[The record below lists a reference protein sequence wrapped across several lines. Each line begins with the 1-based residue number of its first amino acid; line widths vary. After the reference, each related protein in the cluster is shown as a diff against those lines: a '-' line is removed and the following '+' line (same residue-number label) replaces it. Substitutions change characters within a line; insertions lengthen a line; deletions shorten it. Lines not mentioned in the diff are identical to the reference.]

1 MNNILGG
8 SMEINTNAITIQK
21 MTKNGTLPRK
31 SICLK
36 LGYLKLETI
45 SNLNK
50 KYHGKIENVIHF
62 LNLVETYY
70 L

>member
-1 MNNILGG
+1 
-8 SMEINTNAITIQK
+8 MEINTNAITIQK

-45 SNLNK
+45 SNPALTVINAPIRFKVTDVSNK
-50 KYHGKIENVIHF
+50 
-62 LNLVETYY
+62 
-70 L
+70 